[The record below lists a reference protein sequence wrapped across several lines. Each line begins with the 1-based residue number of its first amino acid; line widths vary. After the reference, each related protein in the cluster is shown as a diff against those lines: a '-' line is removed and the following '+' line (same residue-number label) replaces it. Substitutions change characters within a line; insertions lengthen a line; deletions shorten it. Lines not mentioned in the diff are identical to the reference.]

1 MRILYSN
8 EIETESLTAREKL
21 SLYNAFD
28 VLLTREVFDVTHPM
42 LDEITS
48 VTYNFHLALQAP
60 IMEMQLQGYLIDRV
74 ERNKKIKECIIKLK
88 KLEEIINEYAQATW
102 EKPLNAK
109 SWQQKG
115 AYLYDFAKCKEITK
129 FDWSKG
135 ISRRT
140 TERAA
145 IEKLAEKYPK
155 VQPVCLCILG
165 IMDISKQLGTLKSG
179 IDKDGYMRASFMIAG
194 TVTGRLSS
202 KKNIFGRA
210 SNFQNWAEHLRSIFT
225 VREGAIPN
233 REKYYIPKEYR

>member
-28 VLLTREVFDVTHPM
+28 VLLTREVFDVTHKM
-42 LDEITS
+42 LDETTL
-48 VTYNFHLALQAP
+48 VTYNFMLALQAP
-60 IMEMQLQGYLIDRV
+60 IMEMQIQGYLIDRV

-88 KLEEIINEYAQATW
+88 KLEEIINEYALATW
-102 EKPLNAK
+102 NKKLNAK

-115 AYLYDFAKCKEITK
+115 SYLYDFAGCREITK
-129 FDWSKG
+129 FDWAKG
-135 ISRRT
+135 VSRRT
-140 TERAA
+140 TDRAA
-145 IEKLAEKYPK
+145 IEKLAEKYPS
-155 VQPVCLCILG
+155 VRPVCLCILG

-202 KKNIFGRA
+202 KKNIFSRG
-210 SNFQNWAEHLRSIFT
+210 SNMQNWAEHLRSVFT
-225 VREGAIPN
+225 VREGGIPD
-233 REKYYIPKEYR
+233 RDKYYIPEKFR